1 MRDPA
6 GWVDTSGEVVV
17 RHLHEPL
24 TAGHFLRGPVAAG
37 MVASGRLT
45 PYEIVSDHLLH
56 SRKVPLV
63 TYPYEWVHSQFV
75 EAARLTLDIA
85 EQALEAEQELKDASA
100 YNVLFR
106 AARSEFC
113 DHTSFA
119 PVSQPYWWAYGQF
132 LRHFLMPLA
141 VSKHCGLAPGDV
153 FKTWRDGLAVEQATA
168 LLGPRRW
175 VHRIGLACLKGSAR
189 APGRGALRRPTRPV
203 HRGVFQFL
211 RWQLEPLARAVKRPS
226 QWAGYEAERSHY
238 SDAGMQCKRE
248 TIAGWLQRLRPA
260 CVLDLGC
267 NQGEFSLIAAEQAQ
281 AVIALDADQ
290 ASLERLRQRI
300 EPRHSITT
308 VWASLDEPS
317 GGRGWCGTEQP
328 GLLDRL
334 HERADVTLVLALIH
348 HLSIGGGIPMAEVA
362 AMLARTTR
370 GHLVV
375 ELLDTSDVKVQALMA
390 ARNRDDAARFDI
402 EHQRAALD
410 RHFVLREQVQLP
422 DVPRWLLLLEKRPH
436 AG

>member
-75 EAARLTLDIA
+75 EAARLTLDIG
-85 EQALEAEQELKDASA
+85 EQVLEAEQELKDASA

-106 AARSEFC
+106 AARAEFC

-119 PVSQPYWWAYGQF
+119 PVNQPYWWAYGQF

-141 VSKHCGLAPGDV
+141 ASKHCGLAPGDV
-153 FKTWRDGLAVEQATA
+153 FKTWRDGLAIEQATA
-168 LLGPRRW
+168 LLGLRRW

-189 APGRGALRRPTRPV
+189 TIGRGSARRNSRPV

-211 RWQLEPLARAVKRPS
+211 RWQLEPLAHAAGKRS
-226 QWAGYEAERSHY
+226 AWNHYETERSHY
-238 SDAGMQCKRE
+238 SDAAVQRKYE

-260 CVLDLGC
+260 CVVDLGC
-267 NQGEFSLIAAEQAQ
+267 NQGEFSLMAAEQAQ
-281 AVIALDADQ
+281 EVIALDADQ
-290 ASLERLRQRI
+290 ASLELLRQRI
-300 EPRHSITT
+300 EPCHRITT
-308 VWASLDEPS
+308 VWASLDDPS
-317 GGRGWCGTEQP
+317 GGRGWGGTEQS

-334 HERADVTLVLALIH
+334 HERADMTLALALVH
-348 HLSIGGGIPMAEVA
+348 HLSIGCGIPMDEVA
-362 AMLARTTR
+362 GMLARMTR
-370 GHLVV
+370 GHLIV
-375 ELLDTSDVKVQALMA
+375 ELLDVSDVKVQALMA
-390 ARNRDDAARFDI
+390 ARNRDDAARFGID
-402 EHQRAALD
+402 EQRAAFD